1 MTNISYD
8 DNFLKLF
15 YLYKFIQPN
24 HRLHPATSLPRHT
37 TTQSHFYTIGIQK
50 VMNHHISNHF
60 PKKLKY
66 FPTHKLY
73 TDQSNN
79 PELSFKP
86 RPTMFTT
93 QNPPAAPFLPGDRP
107 SADKLYRS
115 VHRAC
120 AAEGHWPHM
129 DFRLG
134 INAAPLVDDDIIARL
149 TEESNGPGL
158 CCYCPNWHNHTWD
171 GNNRGF
177 YHRSYP
183 CILTTGSSEDNV
195 QTDSGLNPNPPL
207 TTQPLRVTRNPS
219 PQTEADLQDTTTA
232 TKARVQI
239 KFDLCPTCA
248 LRADLMTAAAGYL
261 THGTSWN
268 NMVANMAEMLFDDP
282 MWEMTKEQRE
292 RKEADPWY
300 DPDYDDTPF
309 YSDDD

>member
-1 MTNISYD
+1 
-8 DNFLKLF
+8 
-15 YLYKFIQPN
+15 
-24 HRLHPATSLPRHT
+24 
-37 TTQSHFYTIGIQK
+37 
-50 VMNHHISNHF
+50 
-60 PKKLKY
+60 
-66 FPTHKLY
+66 
-73 TDQSNN
+73 
-79 PELSFKP
+79 
-86 RPTMFTT
+86 MFAT

-107 SADKLYRS
+107 SADKLYHS

-120 AAEGHWPHM
+120 ESEGHWPHM

-134 INAAPLVDDDIIARL
+134 INAAPLVDDALIARL
-149 TEESNGPGL
+149 TEEESNGPGL

-195 QTDSGLNPNPPL
+195 QTDSGSNTNPNPPL
-207 TTQPLRVTRNPS
+207 TTQPLKVTRNPS
-219 PQTEADLQDTTTA
+219 PQTETDLQDTTTA
-232 TKARVQI
+232 TKARVQL
-239 KFDLCPTCA
+239 KFELCPTCA

-292 RKEADPWY
+292 RKEANPSY